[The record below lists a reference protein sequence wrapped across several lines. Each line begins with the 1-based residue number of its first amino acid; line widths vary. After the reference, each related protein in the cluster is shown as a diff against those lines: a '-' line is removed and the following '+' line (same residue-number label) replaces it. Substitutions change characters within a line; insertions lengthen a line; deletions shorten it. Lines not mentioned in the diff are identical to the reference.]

1 MSLRR
6 FASILVLSLLLGAT
20 PALADRAVVLVTHKS
35 NSLDDIDM
43 LSIRKAYLAV
53 PVQVGGQGLTAI
65 RRKDDEQLNKIFM
78 QAVVAMSEKSY
89 ERRLLLMALKFAAP
103 RPLEVADREEM
114 LKKVTAVPSG
124 IAYMWLEE
132 AEADSRVKI
141 IRVLWQEH

>member
-6 FASILVLSLLLGAT
+6 FALILVLSLLLGT
-20 PALADRAVVLVTHKS
+20 PAVADRAVVLVTHKS
-35 NSLDDIDM
+35 SSLDDIDM

-53 PVQVGGQGLTAI
+53 PVQVGGQGITAI

-78 QAVVAMSEKSY
+78 QAVIAMSEKSY

-103 RPLEVADREEM
+103 RPLEVAGREEM
-114 LKKVTAVPSG
+114 LEKVTTVPSG

-132 AEADSRVKI
+132 AEADGRVKV
-141 IRVLWQEH
+141 IRVLWQER